1 MKAVFFALLFE
12 QSIGTNGGLD
22 DIMAL
27 FSSGGSEDELLKSL
41 LPQLVGS
48 NAGGSEEKLLKSLFG
63 GGGSESKVLDLGAM
77 FGPPTTISSSSN
89 DPVQMLLDHLL
100 GGSPPKSDHVSIPG
114 DDAYSK
120 YIKAS
125 DPHAIH
131 WNLNHPAA
139 RGGIYMNR
147 DKAMDGWEWRDVFHV
162 HAKDGDE
169 SWLEDNGLGKL
180 KDKDI
185 TSGVREAVHY
195 SKVFRKFLEG
205 EYLKNNGRLNRL
217 LNTSTVLQDCL
228 DRIWINGPNEDCH
241 IKNDDFIWWQ
251 KNLLKGDGGE
261 TTLIEEYDIGPQ
273 TQNTDDPQLFNPGNA
288 DTLNEVIED
297 LKELQEQLGYA
308 RQEKALNRLP
318 YAIADDTSGKY
329 PFIDPFLYPDKQL
342 YDRDP
347 FTGEIHLKPTQEDS
361 GEENILSRI
370 LPLLL
375 NQENEKSSGGDD
387 LLMSIRSLFG
397 GGGEQK
403 SSGGDDLMMSLRS
416 MFGGGGDQDDA
427 DDYYD
432 DYYSDYY
439 DDHDGDYY
447 YDGDDDGYYYDYD
460 DDHDHHED
468 HHHHYDYTF
477 DPWH

>member
-27 FSSGGSEDELLKSL
+27 FGSSSSSAGGSEEELLESL
-41 LPQLVGS
+41 LSQLGGS
-48 NAGGSEEKLLKSLFG
+48 NAGGSEEKLLKSLFPQLG

-100 GGSPPKSDHVSIPG
+100 GGSSSKSDHVSIPG

-139 RGGIYMNR
+139 RGGIYLNR
-147 DKAMDGWEWRDVFHV
+147 EKPMDGWEWRDVFHV

-169 SWLEDNGLGKL
+169 SWLEDNGLGNL
-180 KDKDI
+180 KTEDI

-195 SKVFRKFLEG
+195 SKVFRKYLEG
-205 EYLKNNGRLNRL
+205 MYLKNNGRLNRL
-217 LNTSTVLQDCL
+217 LNTSTLLQECL
-228 DRIWINGPNEDCH
+228 DRIWKNGPNEDCH
-241 IKNDDFIWWQ
+241 IKNDDFSWWHE
-251 KNLLKGDGGE
+251 NLTTGDGGK
-261 TTLIEEYDIGPQ
+261 TTLLDEYSIGVESES
-273 TQNTDDPQLFNPGNA
+273 TTAIQNFNPG
-288 DTLNEVIED
+288 DTDNLNELVDD
-297 LKELQEQLGYA
+297 LTELQEELGHA

-329 PFIDPFLYPDKQL
+329 PFIDPFLYPNKEI

-347 FTGEIHLKPTQEDS
+347 FTGEIHLKPTQENS
-361 GEENILSRI
+361 GEENILSLL

-375 NQENEKSSGGDD
+375 NQNKENEQSSGGDD
-387 LLMSIRSLFG
+387 LLMSISR
-397 GGGEQK
+397 
-403 SSGGDDLMMSLRS
+403 
-416 MFGGGGDQDDA
+416 MFGGAQDEA

-432 DYYSDYY
+432 DGDY
-439 DDHDGDYY
+439 DGDYY
-447 YDGDDDGYYYDYD
+447 YDDDV
-460 DDHDHHED
+460 HDHHGD
-468 HHHHYDYTF
+468 HHDDY
-477 DPWH
+477 WH